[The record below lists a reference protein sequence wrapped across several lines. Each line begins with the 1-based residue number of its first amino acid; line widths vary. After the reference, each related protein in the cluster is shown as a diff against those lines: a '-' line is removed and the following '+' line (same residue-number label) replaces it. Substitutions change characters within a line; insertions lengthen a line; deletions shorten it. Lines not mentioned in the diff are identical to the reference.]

1 MIKVLNMAHVA
12 VDAAEAEVGF
22 ADTAAAAAGVLA
34 EEVSAGTEIQEA
46 AETLE
51 SGTAKPAAGT
61 AGTEQQVPVT
71 PADTARPEAADTE
84 KSEAAAD

>member
-1 MIKVLNMAHVA
+1 MAHVA
-12 VDAAEAEVGF
+12 VDAAEAGVGF
-22 ADTAAAAAGVLA
+22 ADTAAAAAVVAAAGVLA
-34 EEVSAGTEIQEA
+34 AEVSAGTEIQEA

-61 AGTEQQVPVT
+61 AGTEQQAPVT

-84 KSEAAAD
+84 KSEA